1 MKAVWVDANIL
12 LRLFTGEPKAQ
23 AGRAAALARKAAKG
37 QIVLRVSLI
46 TVAEIVWVLHRFY
59 KFPAGTIAST
69 LTAFLCA
76 EGVAVESRDALL
88 DALALMAREKVDF
101 ADALLAVEAQGASE
115 PVASFDAD
123 FSRLGVER
131 YPV

>member
-12 LRLFTGEPKAQ
+12 LRLFTGEPEAQ
-23 AGRAAALARKAAKG
+23 AAKAAALTEKASKG
-37 QIVLRVSLI
+37 HVLLRISLI

-59 KFPAGTIAST
+59 KFPASTIAAT
-69 LTAFLCA
+69 LSEFLCSD
-76 EGVAVESRDALL
+76 GVAIESREPLL
-88 DALALMAREKVDF
+88 EALALMAREKVDF
-101 ADALLAVEAQGASE
+101 GDALLAVQAKASDE

-123 FSRLGVER
+123 FNHLGVQR

>member
-12 LRLFTGEPKAQ
+12 LGLFTGEPEAQ
-23 AGRAAALARKAAKG
+23 AARASALAEKASKG
-37 QIVLRVSLI
+37 HVVLRVSLI

-59 KFPAGTIAST
+59 KFPASTIAAT
-69 LTAFLCA
+69 LSEFLCSD
-76 EGVAVESRDALL
+76 GVAIESREPLL
-88 DALALMAREKVDF
+88 EALALMAREKVDF
-101 ADALLAVEAQGASE
+101 GDALLAVQAKACDE

-123 FSRLGVER
+123 FNHLGVQR

>member
-1 MKAVWVDANIL
+1 VKAVRVDANIL

-23 AGRAAALARKAAKG
+23 AARAAALAEDASKG
-37 QIVLRVSLI
+37 HVLLRVSLI

-59 KFPAGTIAST
+59 KLPASTIAAT
-69 LTAFLCA
+69 LSEFFCSD
-76 EGVAVESRDALL
+76 GVAVESREPLL
-88 DALALMAREKVDF
+88 EALALMAREKVDF
-101 ADALLAVEAQGASE
+101 ADALLAVEARASNE

-123 FSRLGVER
+123 FDRLRVQR

>member
-12 LRLFTGEPKAQ
+12 LRLFTGEPEPQ
-23 AGRAAALARKAAKG
+23 AAKAAALAEKAARG
-37 QIVLRVSLI
+37 HILLRISPI

-59 KFPAGTIAST
+59 KFPVSIIAAILSE
-69 LTAFLCA
+69 FLCSD
-76 EGVAVESRDALL
+76 GVIVESRESLL
-88 DALALMAREKVDF
+88 EALALMAREKVDF
-101 ADALLAVEAQGASE
+101 ADALLAVQAKASHE

-123 FSRLGVER
+123 FNHLGVQR

>member
-12 LRLFTGEPKAQ
+12 LRLFTGDPKAQ
-23 AGRAAALARKAAKG
+23 AARAAALAERASKG
-37 QIVLRVSLI
+37 HVLLRISLI

-59 KFPAGTIAST
+59 KFPASTIAAT
-69 LTAFLCA
+69 LSEFLCSD
-76 EGVAVESRDALL
+76 GVAIESREPLL
-88 DALALMAREKVDF
+88 EALALMAREKADF
-101 ADALLAVEAQGASE
+101 GDALLAVQAKASDE

-123 FSRLGVER
+123 FNHLGVQR

>member
-12 LRLFTGEPKAQ
+12 LRLFTGEPEAQ
-23 AGRAAALARKAAKG
+23 AARAAALAEKASKG
-37 QIVLRVSLI
+37 HVLLRISLI

-59 KFPAGTIAST
+59 KFPASTIAAT
-69 LTAFLCA
+69 LSEFLCSD
-76 EGVAVESRDALL
+76 GVAIESREPLL
-88 DALALMAREKVDF
+88 EALALMAREKVDF
-101 ADALLAVEAQGASE
+101 GDALLAVQAKASDE

-123 FSRLGVER
+123 FNHLGVQR